1 MTPDELAGELGISGQ
16 ALRGWLR
23 SHFGRPPAQ
32 KGSTWSLSDEQ
43 IEVVRAWRAG
53 GSRHTRRSHARRGR
67 PRAESDAAYVLDLC
81 DELLEERGSREH
93 SFEWLLGDPGKNGT
107 RRKLPVDAYYPGHRL
122 VIEYRERQHDE
133 PNTHFDKPAV
143 MTVSGVHRGEQR
155 RRYDE
160 RRDREIPANGL
171 RLLVI
176 KPDDLDATRR
186 GRLRRVPEHDRHA
199 LGVMLLR
206 WRRALATANPAE

>member
-1 MTPDELAGELGISGQ
+1 M
-16 ALRGWLR
+16 
-23 SHFGRPPAQ
+23 
-32 KGSTWSLSDEQ
+32 
-43 IEVVRAWRAG
+43 
-53 GSRHTRRSHARRGR
+53 
-67 PRAESDAAYVLDLC
+67 
-81 DELLEERGSREH
+81 
-93 SFEWLLGDPGKNGT
+93 
-107 RRKLPVDAYYPGHRL
+107 
-122 VIEYRERQHDE
+122 IEYRERQHDE

-199 LGVMLLR
+199 LGVMLSSLGVARGTR
-206 WRRALATANPAE
+206 WPRNV

>member
-1 MTPDELAGELGISGQ
+1 MHGSGSGII
-16 ALRGWLR
+16 APVLHRPHHV
-23 SHFGRPPAQ
+23 SH
-32 KGSTWSLSDEQ
+32 
-43 IEVVRAWRAG
+43 
-53 GSRHTRRSHARRGR
+53 
-67 PRAESDAAYVLDLC
+67 RAESDAAYVLDLC
-81 DELLEERGSREH
+81 DEILEERGSREH
-93 SFEWLLGDPGKNGT
+93 SFEWLLGDPSKNGT
-107 RRKLPVDAYYPGHRL
+107 LRKLPVDAYYPGHRL

-199 LGVMLLR
+199 LGVMLSSLGVAR
-206 WRRALATANPAE
+206 GPRPRNV